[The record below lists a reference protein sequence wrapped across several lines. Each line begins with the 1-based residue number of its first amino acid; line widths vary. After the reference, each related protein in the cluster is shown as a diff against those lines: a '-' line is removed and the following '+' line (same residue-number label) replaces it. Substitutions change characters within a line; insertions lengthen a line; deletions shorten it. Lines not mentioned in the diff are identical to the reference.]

1 MNTGETIR
9 VSDVMANTYVIID
22 GLTTV
27 LEAIEMAKMH
37 KVKAIIVDKRHEDDE
52 YGIVLMNDI
61 AKKVLAKNR
70 SPKRTN
76 VYEIMTKPAL
86 SVSASMNVKYCA
98 RLFERFG
105 ISRAPVVSDHKIVGM
120 VSYNNIVINGMA
132 RDDV

>member
-1 MNTGETIR
+1 MT
-9 VSDVMANTYVIID
+9 SP
-22 GLTTV
+22 
-27 LEAIEMAKMH
+27 
-37 KVKAIIVDKRHEDDE
+37 
-52 YGIVLMNDI
+52 
-61 AKKVLAKNR
+61 KKVLAKNR

-86 SVSASMNVKYCA
+86 SVSADMNVKYCA

-105 ISRAPVVSDHKIVGM
+105 ISRAPVVSDNKIVGM